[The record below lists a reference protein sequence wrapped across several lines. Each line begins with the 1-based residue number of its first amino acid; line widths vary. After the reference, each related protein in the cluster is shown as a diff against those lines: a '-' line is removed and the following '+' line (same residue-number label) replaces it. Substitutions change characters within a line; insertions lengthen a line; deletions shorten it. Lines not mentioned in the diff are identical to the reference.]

1 MALFPRRLFVEV
13 VDVGAVWAK
22 SVLDEHGRVT
32 HWLPLGQH
40 LADSGAVAGRLVDEW
55 ISEQVLARLSLEVPG
70 GRDGVRALVVWLAR
84 VHDVGKASPAFSV
97 QVPELADRMRRAGI
111 VAASGLLTHPQRS
124 RVRHELVGHLAV
136 RDRVLAVC
144 GPENRVIAEQLGSVV
159 GSHHGVPPEP
169 TMLRT
174 VAEYPELVGDGP
186 WDQARQFFLDRAASD
201 IDLTAYR
208 GARLSRPVLSLL
220 TGVVILADWIAS
232 NAELFPLLEAHE
244 EPVEMDPVARAE
256 QGWKLLGLPRRW
268 SALPVGSDVDSAF
281 RARFRPDVAGARPVQ
296 KAAVEIAA
304 ELQRPGLMIV
314 EAPMGIGKTEAALL
328 SAEELAAKSGAD
340 GVFVALP
347 TQATTDAM
355 FSRVRRWL
363 DVLPGRDGAVSVTL
377 AHGKASLNDEF
388 DGLVRAGWHAPVDR
402 EDETPVVAHQWLRGR
417 KKGVLASFVV
427 GTVDQVLFAGLKSRH
442 LMLRHL
448 GLAGKVVVI
457 DEVHAY
463 DVYMSQYLHRVL
475 HWLGAYGVPVV
486 LLSATLPAQRR
497 AELVAAYENRAAPV
511 EPELGYPVIVAPGTE
526 PRVLPLPEP
535 GTSVR
540 LDKLDDG
547 LDTLVAFLRERLAEG
562 GCAVVVRN
570 TVGRVQ
576 ETAARLEDE
585 FGRDQ
590 VTVNHSRFLACDRA
604 RIDRDLLRRF
614 GPDGTQ
620 RPGLHIVVASQVV
633 EQSLDVDFDV
643 MVTDLAPVD
652 LMLQRLGR
660 LHRHDRARPALVARP
675 RCAVV
680 GVEDWAGEPVR
691 AVPGS
696 RRVYGEHLLLR
707 SAALLAER
715 DTVALPAEIAPLVQR
730 AYGPEPLGPDAW
742 QPAMARAAAEAQA
755 RAERRAEAAQAF
767 LLDEVG
773 SSRHSLVG
781 WVRAGVGD
789 TEDDSRGAAQVRDG
803 AESLEVL
810 VVQNDGAGGVS
821 TPDWI
826 ERGGGQPLPV
836 DLPIETRQAKVVAAC
851 ALRLPVA
858 MSHPGVDLDVIAA
871 LEVNRFPAFD
881 ASPLLRGQLVL
892 VLDPNRTAIVK
903 HGNAD
908 FRLVYSPREGLIHER
923 R

>member
-1 MALFPRRLFVEV
+1 MDPRV
-13 VDVGAVWAK
+13 VWAK

-32 HWLPLGQH
+32 HWLPLRQH
-40 LADSGAVAGRLVDEW
+40 LDDSGAVAARLVDEW
-55 ISEQVLARLSLEVPG
+55 LSKQTISRLAREVPG
-70 GRDGVRALVVWLAR
+70 GHDGVRALLVWLAR
-84 VHDVGKASPAFSV
+84 VHDVGKASPAFAV
-97 QVPELADRMRRAGI
+97 QVPVLADRMRRAGI
-111 VAASGLLTHPQRS
+111 VAAPGLLTHPQRS
-124 RVRHELVGHLAV
+124 RVRHELVGHLVV
-136 RDRVLAVC
+136 RDHVLAVC
-144 GPENRVIAEQLGSVV
+144 GPESRVIAEQLGSVV
-159 GSHHGVPPEP
+159 GSHHGVPPEL
-169 TMLRT
+169 TVLRT
-174 VAEYPELVGDGP
+174 VAEYPELVGDGA
-186 WDQARQFFLDRAASD
+186 WEQARRFFLDRAAGD
-201 IDLTAYR
+201 INLAAYSEK
-208 GARLSRPVLSLL
+208 RLSRPVLSLL
-220 TGVVILADWIAS
+220 TAAVILADWIAS
-232 NAELFPLLEAHE
+232 NSELFPLMEAHE
-244 EPVEMDPVARAE
+244 DPVEMDLTARVD
-256 QGWKLLGLPRRW
+256 QGWKLLDLPRRW

-281 RARFRPDVAGARPVQ
+281 RARFRPESAGARPVQ
-296 KAAVEIAA
+296 QAMVEIAA
-304 ELQRPGLMIV
+304 GLERPGLVII

-328 SAEELAAKSGAD
+328 AAEELAAKSGAD

-363 DVLPGRDGAVSVTL
+363 DALPGRDGAVSVTL

-388 DGLVRAGWHAPVDR
+388 DGLVRQGWFAATGR
-402 EDETPVVAHQWLRGR
+402 GDETPVVAHQWLRGR

-427 GTVDQVLFAGLKSRH
+427 GTIDQVLFAGLKSRH

-448 GLAGKVVVI
+448 ALAGKVVVI

-463 DVYMSQYLHRVL
+463 DVYMSQYLQRVL

-497 AELVAAYENRAAPV
+497 AELMAAYEHRAVPA
-511 EPELGYPVIVAPGTE
+511 EPALGYPVIVASGTQ

-535 GTSVR
+535 GTRVQLDR
-540 LDKLDDG
+540 LDDD
-547 LDTLVAFLRERLAEG
+547 LDTLVRFLRQHLAEG

-576 ETAARLEDE
+576 ETAARLEAE

-614 GPDGTQ
+614 GPDGE
-620 RPGLHIVVASQVV
+620 RPARHIVVASQVV
-633 EQSLDVDFDV
+633 EQSLDVDFDL

-652 LMLQRLGR
+652 LVLQRLGR
-660 LHRHDRARPALVARP
+660 LHRHGRSRPPRVTLP

-680 GVEDWAGEPVR
+680 GVEDWAGTPVR
-691 AVPGS
+691 AVAGS

-707 SAALLAER
+707 SSALLSER
-715 DTVALPAEIAPLVQR
+715 NTVALPADIAPLVQR
-730 AYGPEPLGPDAW
+730 AYGPDPLGPDAW
-742 QPAMARAAAEAQA
+742 QPAMEQAAAEAQT
-755 RAERRAEAAQAF
+755 RAERRMEAARAF

-773 SSRHSLVG
+773 STRHSLVG

-789 TEDDSRGAAQVRDG
+789 TDEDPRGVAQVRDG

-810 VVQNDGAGGVS
+810 VVQSDGAGGVS

-836 DLPIETRQAKVVAAC
+836 DLPIEAAQAKVVAAC
-851 ALRLPVA
+851 ALRLPVG
-858 MSHPGVDLDVIAA
+858 MSHPGVDLDVITA
-871 LEVNRFPAFD
+871 LEADHFPGFE

-892 VLDPNRTAIVK
+892 VLDPDRTAIVK
-903 HGNAD
+903 HGKAD
-908 FRLVYSPREGLIHER
+908 FRVVYSPSEGLIHER